1 MCNVINEK
9 ICLTFCVCVEIVFR
23 AASSIRRAGLIAIAA
38 VRENYLDFADA
49 ETYGLLKID

>member
-1 MCNVINEK
+1 MK
-9 ICLTFCVCVEIVFR
+9 RICLTFCVCVEIVFR

-49 ETYGLLKID
+49 ETYGLLIID

>member
-1 MCNVINEK
+1 MK
-9 ICLTFCVCVEIVFR
+9 RICLTFCVCVEIVFR
-23 AASSIRRAGLIAIAA
+23 AASSTRRAGLIAIAS